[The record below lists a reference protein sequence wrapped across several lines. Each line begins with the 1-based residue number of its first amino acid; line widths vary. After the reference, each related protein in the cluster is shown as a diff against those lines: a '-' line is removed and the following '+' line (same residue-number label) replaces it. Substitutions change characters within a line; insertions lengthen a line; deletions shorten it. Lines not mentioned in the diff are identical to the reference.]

1 MEIEIQKITPTI
13 RFHIAET
20 IPPATAPSIA
30 TESGNDIFLWVG
42 GAVLV
47 ISMGLVI
54 TKLVQDKK
62 KKSFAVS
69 KATAMFDI
77 NLLTTQ

>member
-20 IPPATAPSIA
+20 ISPATTPSLA
-30 TESGNDIFLWVG
+30 RESGNDIFLWVG

-47 ISMGLVI
+47 ISIGLVI
-54 TKLVQDKK
+54 MKLAQDKK
-62 KKSFAVS
+62 KKSIAAS

-77 NLLTTQ
+77 NALTAQ